1 VPASPLSAPRSP
13 GPPGVPAGA
22 PAWIAAAEVTAVV
35 REMAAQANIEV
46 TPDVVRAFERALD
59 LEASPVGRE
68 VISQLLE
75 NVRLAGTT
83 GTPTCQDTGMAVVFA
98 RLGSRV
104 LVYGGTLREAVD
116 AGVRAAY
123 TEFPL
128 RKSVVDDPFRRT
140 NTRDNTPA
148 ILHLEAADDL
158 PPDALELSVLPKGFG
173 AENMSRLHMLPPSAG
188 WEGLLEVVVETVV
201 AAGPNACPPLVVGV
215 GVGGDFELAPYL
227 AKKALLRDVGTPH
240 PDPELARREAL
251 LLEAVNATGVGP
263 QGLGGT
269 MTATAVHLEVY
280 ATHIASLPVAVN
292 LGCNAYR
299 HRTTLLRGHPHPPD
313 AP

>member
-1 VPASPLSAPRSP
+1 
-13 GPPGVPAGA
+13 
-22 PAWIAAAEVTAVV
+22 
-35 REMAAQANIEV
+35 M
-46 TPDVVRAFERALD
+46 
-59 LEASPVGRE
+59 
-68 VISQLLE
+68 ISQLLE

-104 LVYGGTLREAVD
+104 LFYGGTPARGRRRRGARRLHRV
-116 AGVRAAY
+116 
-123 TEFPL
+123 PP

-140 NTRDNTPA
+140 NTRTTP
-148 ILHLEAADDL
+148 
-158 PPDALELSVLPKGFG
+158 PPSCTSRRTTSPGRPRASVLPRVRGREHEP
-173 AENMSRLHMLPPSAG
+173 AAHAPPSAG

-201 AAGPNACPPLVVGV
+201 AAGPNACPPLVVGAA
-215 GVGGDFELAPYL
+215 GGR
-227 AKKALLRDVGTPH
+227 LRAGSPTWPRRPSCGTWGRPTRTRRW
-240 PDPELARREAL
+240 PARAL

-299 HRTTLLRGHPHPPD
+299 HRTALLRGHPHPPD
-313 AP
+313 SP